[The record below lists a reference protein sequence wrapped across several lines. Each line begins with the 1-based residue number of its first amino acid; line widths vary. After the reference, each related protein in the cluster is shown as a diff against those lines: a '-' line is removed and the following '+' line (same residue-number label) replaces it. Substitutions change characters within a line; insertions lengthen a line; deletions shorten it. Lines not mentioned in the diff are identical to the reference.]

1 MDKKK
6 MSRFSFFAMT
16 ASLFI
21 TVYEYPTFAE
31 SGKTLIFFLLLCGL
45 AWFLPVALC
54 SAEMATV
61 EKYKEGG
68 IFGWVGKS
76 LGEKYGFAALFFQ
89 WFQITVGFVTMIYF
103 IIGSLAY
110 ALDMK
115 ALNENPMFKFIAVVV
130 IFWLITLM
138 QLRGT
143 NVTAKIAKAGFILGI
158 VVPVF
163 ILLFLTLK
171 FKFSGHEFASSF
183 TDKTFLPTAADFP
196 ALVTFMLAY
205 MGVEASAP
213 HITELENPKKNY
225 PLIMIALVIVGIVL
239 STIGGAAVSMVVP
252 GKELSLNSGV
262 VQAFETL
269 LLENNHHLVWL
280 VKIMALLLAFGVTA
294 QVSSW
299 TVSPT
304 EGLRF
309 VAEKG
314 LLPARFKKV
323 NRAGVPVPLLIVQG
337 ILVTIWAAILTLGG
351 GGNNVSFLTA
361 ISLTVIIYLS
371 AYVLLFIGYFALILK
386 KKNQT
391 LERAYQVP
399 GGNKVKIILA
409 GAGLLLSLL
418 AIISSFCAPKELQ
431 TSQAHHYILTLGV
444 SYVITLLVPFVF
456 YHFYCEKKIPKL
468 QDKIVR
474 SDCDEN
480 D

>member
-1 MDKKK
+1 MDKEK

-31 SGKTLIFFLLLCGL
+31 SGKTLIFFLLLCGI

-68 IFGWVGKS
+68 IFGWVGHS

-89 WFQITVGFVTMIYF
+89 WFQVTVGFVTMIYF
-103 IIGSLAY
+103 IIGSLSY
-110 ALDMK
+110 ALDFK
-115 ALNENPMFKFIAVVV
+115 ALNDNPVIKFIAVVV
-130 IFWLITLM
+130 IFWLVTLL

-143 NVTAKIAKAGFILGI
+143 AFTAKMAKAGFIFGI
-158 VVPVF
+158 VIPVL
-163 ILLFLTLK
+163 ILLVLTLK
-171 FKFSGHEFASSF
+171 YKFSGHAFSQSF
-183 TDKTFLPTAADFP
+183 LDKSFFPTKSDFP

-213 HITELENPKKNY
+213 HITQLDNPKKNY
-225 PLIMIALVIVGIVL
+225 PMIMVALVIVGIIL

-252 GKELSLNSGV
+252 GSELSLNSGV
-262 VQAFETL
+262 VQAFEKL
-269 LLENNHHLVWL
+269 ILDNNHHLVWI
-280 VKIMALLLAFGVTA
+280 VKVLAVLLAFGVTA

-309 VAEKG
+309 VADKG
-314 LLPARFKKV
+314 LLPAKFKEV
-323 NRAGVPVPLLIVQG
+323 NKAGVPVPLLIVQG
-337 ILVTIWAAILTLGG
+337 ILVTIWAAVLTFGG

-371 AYVLLFIGYFALILK
+371 AYVLLFVGYFTLVLK
-386 KKNQT
+386 KDNQK

-399 GGNKVKIILA
+399 GGQKVKVLLA
-409 GAGLLLSLL
+409 SAGLILSVL
-418 AIISSFCAPKELQ
+418 AIISSFIAPKELHA
-431 TSQAHHYILTLGV
+431 SQAHTYILTLAI
-444 SYVITLLVPFVF
+444 SFIITLLVPFVF
-456 YHFYCEKKIPKL
+456 YRFYYEKKKAK
-468 QDKIVR
+468 Q
-474 SDCDEN
+474 
-480 D
+480 

>member
-1 MDKKK
+1 MDKEK

-31 SGKTLIFFLLLCGL
+31 SGKTLIFFLLLCGI

-68 IFGWVGKS
+68 IFGWVGHS

-89 WFQITVGFVTMIYF
+89 WFQVTVGFVTMIYF
-103 IIGSLAY
+103 IIGSLSY
-110 ALDMK
+110 ALDFK
-115 ALNENPMFKFIAVVV
+115 ALNDNPVIKFIAVVV
-130 IFWLITLM
+130 IFWLVTLL

-143 NVTAKIAKAGFILGI
+143 AFTAKMAKAGFIFGI
-158 VVPVF
+158 VIPVL
-163 ILLFLTLK
+163 ILLVLTLK
-171 FKFSGHEFASSF
+171 YKFSGHAFSQSF
-183 TDKTFLPTAADFP
+183 LDKSFLPTKSDFP

-213 HITELENPKKNY
+213 HITQLDNPKKNY
-225 PLIMIALVIVGIVL
+225 PMIMVALVIVGIIL

-252 GKELSLNSGV
+252 GSELSLNSGV
-262 VQAFETL
+262 VQAFEKL
-269 LLENNHHLVWL
+269 ILDNNHHLVWI
-280 VKIMALLLAFGVTA
+280 VKVLAVLLAFGVTA

-309 VAEKG
+309 VADKG
-314 LLPARFKKV
+314 LLPAKFKEV
-323 NRAGVPVPLLIVQG
+323 NKAGVPVPLLIVQG
-337 ILVTIWAAILTLGG
+337 ILVTIWAAVLTFGG

-371 AYVLLFIGYFALILK
+371 AYVLLFVGYFTLVLK
-386 KKNQT
+386 KDNQK

-399 GGNKVKIILA
+399 GGQKVKVLLA
-409 GAGLLLSLL
+409 SAGLILSVL
-418 AIISSFCAPKELQ
+418 AIISSFIAPKELHA
-431 TSQAHHYILTLGV
+431 SQAHTYILTLAI
-444 SYVITLLVPFVF
+444 SFIITLLVPFVF
-456 YHFYCEKKIPKL
+456 YRFYYEKKKAK
-468 QDKIVR
+468 Q
-474 SDCDEN
+474 
-480 D
+480 